1 MNNKES
7 KRKAI
12 VLNTEQDTRN
22 LKTFSNKLQKLEI
35 KNKKKTKYRMKFL
48 TFTIILVKQQKV
60 KEKATTPI
68 NSKNH

>member
-7 KRKAI
+7 KRKD
-12 VLNTEQDTRN
+12 TEQDTRN